1 MSLHPQPVPPVPD
14 ETARVA
20 RAAFPKGNIYM
31 MLCDE
36 IGALASDEDFAALF
50 PSHGQ
55 PAAAP
60 WRLALVTLFQFIE
73 GLSDRAA
80 ADAVRSRIDWKYALS
95 LELADSGFDSSVLCE
110 FRARLVEGGAEHL
123 LFDKLLDLCRRRRW
137 LKARGRQRT
146 DSTHV
151 LAAVH
156 ALNRLQCAAETLRH
170 ALNRVAVVA
179 PEWLRAHARPEWAD
193 RYAPRAFDQYMPP
206 GKEERQAHAETVG
219 ADGDALL
226 SAVYDDDAP
235 PWLREVPAL
244 ETLRRVWLQQFYF
257 TGGAVGWRTEREGI
271 PPTRLYIS
279 SPHDTDAR
287 LGRKR
292 TTQWVGYKAYLTETC
307 DDGLPRL
314 ITHVATSSAP
324 TADGAI
330 TPDVHRGLAAKGL
343 LPR

>member
-1 MSLHPQPVPPVPD
+1 
-14 ETARVA
+14 
-20 RAAFPKGNIYM
+20 
-31 MLCDE
+31 
-36 IGALASDEDFAALF
+36 
-50 PSHGQ
+50 
-55 PAAAP
+55 
-60 WRLALVTLFQFIE
+60 
-73 GLSDRAA
+73 
-80 ADAVRSRIDWKYALS
+80 
-95 LELADSGFDSSVLCE
+95 
-110 FRARLVEGGAEHL
+110 
-123 LFDKLLDLCRRRRW
+123 
-137 LKARGRQRT
+137 
-146 DSTHV
+146 
-151 LAAVH
+151 
-156 ALNRLQCAAETLRH
+156 
-170 ALNRVAVVA
+170 
-179 PEWLRAHARPEWAD
+179 
-193 RYAPRAFDQYMPP
+193 MPP

-219 ADGDALL
+219 ADGAALL

-287 LGRKR
+287 LGKKR